1 MRPTLIRIKVTS
13 PEAQCHQLQA
23 IFGGATMTDS
33 QLRQDIIEELEFDP
47 SFSGEHIGVAVD
59 KGVVT
64 LGGHVNSYAEKLAAI
79 AAARR
84 VKGVH
89 AIAENIE
96 VHCPYLKKTAD
107 DQIAMRALDILKWD
121 VLVPPNAVDVLVH
134 EGWVTLSG
142 NVNWYFEK
150 TSAEDDVRKL
160 SGVRCITNMIAIKP
174 RIDSANV
181 KSKIESALKR
191 HAELEASVISV
202 SVQNGNKVVLEGA
215 VDTWGERRAVADA
228 AWSAPGV
235 ASVDDRLTMTG
246 GAHGCS
252 LPRELEPDLRRI
264 QAYWNGLKRGANDVP
279 FWDDVKLSLRS
290 RLGRESMLI
299 GVFENPLRFRFDLTG
314 ADVANWYGE
323 TIGSRFLDEIDL
335 HAPFDG
341 LTLQCRATV
350 EGYAPTYYRQTA
362 FGKGDAGHSGGYAR
376 LLLPLWGNGRIEML
390 LGAVVPDTAARK
402 NAG

>member
-1 MRPTLIRIKVTS
+1 M
-13 PEAQCHQLQA
+13 
-23 IFGGATMTDS
+23 MTDS

-47 SFSGEHIGVAVD
+47 SFSGEHIAVAVD

-84 VKGVH
+84 VRGAH

-96 VHCPYLKKTAD
+96 VHCPYDKQTAD
-107 DQIAMRALDILKWD
+107 DQIAKRARDILQWD

-150 TSAEDDVRKL
+150 ICAEDDIRKL
-160 SGVRCITNMIAIKP
+160 SGVRGIANMIAIKP
-174 RIDSANV
+174 RLDPGDV
-181 KSKIESALKR
+181 KSKIVSALKR
-191 HAELEASVISV
+191 HAEIDANAISV
-202 SVQNGNKVVLEGA
+202 SVENGNKVVLAGT
-215 VDTWGERRAVADA
+215 VDTWRERRAIEDA

-235 ASVDDRLTMTG
+235 LSVEDRLTMTG
-246 GAHGCS
+246 GARSYS
-252 LPRELEPDLRRI
+252 LPVELEPDLGRI
-264 QAYWNGLKRGANDVP
+264 RAYWNGLKRGANDVP

-290 RLGRESMLI
+290 RLGRESVLI
-299 GVFENPLRFRFDLTG
+299 DVFENPLRFRFDLTG
-314 ADVANWYGE
+314 ADVANRYGG
-323 TIGSRFLDEIDL
+323 TIGNSFLDEIDL
-335 HAPFDG
+335 HAPFNE

-350 EGYAPTYYRQTA
+350 ESCAPTYYCQTA
-362 FGKGDAGHSGGYAR
+362 SGNGDSGYAR

-390 LGAVVPDTAARK
+390 LGAVVLDPAAKRHS
-402 NAG
+402 G